1 MGEPVE
7 ALRLENVSKRFGGV
21 AAVDGVSL
29 SVNSGEILGL
39 IGQNGSG
46 KSTLVKILGGY
57 HAPEP
62 GAHGWIWG
70 RPLEWPIRSPRHHGI
85 AIIHQDLGLVDNMSV
100 LENLGVAS
108 AFGTRVTDPGG
119 LLIRINPA
127 SAILRIN
134 WTRERTRAHELL
146 NRHGVDVDPDQLAGT
161 LSPAERAM
169 VAILRALRQL
179 SEHTQ
184 SHLFILD
191 EPTAYLTHA
200 EVNQVIGLMRS
211 VARSGASVVFIS
223 HRLKE
228 VLNVCDRV
236 SVLRDGRV
244 VASVP
249 SGQASESSLIRY
261 MLGRDIGDFYPPK
274 HKALRGPALVSI
286 RNLAGRLVN
295 GLSFDIH
302 ASEILGVT
310 GLAGMGQ
317 EELPYLILG
326 TDRVRAGTVTLHSK
340 GDVRL
345 TPRRALQNGVALV
358 PGNRHRDGVWLGG
371 TALEN
376 LSLPLIWNYFRY
388 GRLARRSERRDSSG
402 LMSRFS
408 VRPPQPARRTSTFSG
423 GNQQK
428 IVLAKW
434 LQAKPSVL
442 MLHEP
447 TQGVDAAAKK
457 EILEI
462 VQAVAQR
469 GAAVIIFSSD
479 YEQLAHVCQRVIVL
493 NEGRLSAE
501 LSGDEVTESRIL
513 ECCHAA

>member
-1 MGEPVE
+1 MTDPVE

-21 AAVDGVSL
+21 AAVDSVSL
-29 SVNSGEILGL
+29 SVKGGEILGL

-62 GAHGWIWG
+62 GARAWIWG

-100 LENLGVAS
+100 LENLSVVS
-108 AFGTRVTDPGG
+108 AFGTRASASSGKLV
-119 LLIRINPA
+119 RVSPA
-127 SAILRIN
+127 SAVLRIN
-134 WTRERTRAHELL
+134 WPRERARARELL
-146 NRHGVDVDPDQLAGT
+146 SRYGVEVDPDQLAGT

-179 SEHTQ
+179 SEHTE

-191 EPTAYLTHA
+191 EPTAYLTHS
-200 EVNQVIGLMRS
+200 EVNQVIALMRS

-236 SVLRDGRV
+236 TVLRDGQI
-244 VASVP
+244 VASV
-249 SGQASESSLIRY
+249 AAREATEASLIRQ

-274 HKALRGPALVSI
+274 HKVLRGPSIVSA
-286 RNLAGRLVN
+286 RDLAGKIVN
-295 GLSFDIH
+295 GLSFDLH
-302 ASEILGVT
+302 SSEILGIT

-317 EELPYLILG
+317 EEVPYLVL
-326 TDRVRAGTVTLHSK
+326 DSRQKRAGSVTLRSK

-345 TPRRALQNGVALV
+345 TPRKALQYSVALV
-358 PGNRHRDGVWLGG
+358 PGNRHRDGVWLAG

-376 LSLPLIWNYFRY
+376 LTLPLIWNYFRNA
-388 GRLARRSERRDSSG
+388 RLERRGEFRDSAA

-408 VRPPQPARRTSTFSG
+408 VRPPQPGRRTSTFSG

-462 VQAVAQR
+462 VQSVAQN
-469 GAAVIIFSSD
+469 GAAVVLFSSD
-479 YEQLAHVCQRVIVL
+479 YEQLAHVCHRVIVL

-501 LSGDEVTESRIL
+501 LSGDEVTEARIL
-513 ECCHAA
+513 ESCHAA